1 VSTDWRPMFDL
12 LAPDERRELLASGRR
27 RRFARKEV
35 IFHEGDPGGTLHLVL
50 AGHVA
55 VRIHTPMGDIA
66 TLAILG
72 PGQSFGELALL
83 DPDAR
88 HSASCIALETTD
100 TWSLHRDQVN
110 RLRRE
115 YAAIDQFAIQLLA
128 VYVRRLSEQLV
139 QALYLSADQRVA
151 QRVLDLA
158 TTYGDGRDIP
168 VTQDD
173 VATMAGTSRATVN
186 RVFGELEEAGA
197 LTLARGRITVRDRA
211 RVARAAR

>member
-1 VSTDWRPMFDL
+1 MLNV
-12 LAPDERRELLASGRR
+12 LAPDVRRELLASGRT
-27 RRFARKEV
+27 RRFARREV
-35 IFHEGDPGGTLHLVL
+35 VFHEGDPGGTLHLIQ

-55 VRIHTPMGDIA
+55 VRIHTPMGDVA
-66 TLAILG
+66 TLTVLG
-72 PGQSFGELALL
+72 PGESFGELTIL

-115 YAAIDQFAIQLLA
+115 YAAIDQFAIRLLTA
-128 VYVRRLSEQLV
+128 YVHRLSEQLV

-151 QRVLDLA
+151 LRVLDLA
-158 TTYGDGRDIP
+158 TTYGDGREIP

-186 RVFGELEEAGA
+186 RVFGELEATGA
-197 LTLARGRITVRDRA
+197 LTVARGRIRVLDRA

>member
-1 VSTDWRPMFDL
+1 MSTDWRPMFDL
-12 LAPDERRELLASGRR
+12 LAPDPRRELLASGRR

-35 IFHEGDPGGTLHLVL
+35 IFHEGDPGGTLHLVQ

-66 TLAILG
+66 TLSILG
-72 PGQSFGELALL
+72 PGQSFGELAIL

-88 HSASCIALETTD
+88 HSATCVALETTD

-128 VYVRRLSEQLV
+128 EHVRRLSDQLV

-151 QRVLDLA
+151 RRVLDLA
-158 TTYGDGRDIP
+158 MTYGDGRDIP

-186 RVFGELEEAGA
+186 RVFGELEAAGA
-197 LTLARGRITVRDRA
+197 LTVARGRIIVRDRA
-211 RVARAAR
+211 PIARAAR

>member
-1 VSTDWRPMFDL
+1 MPTDWRPMFDL
-12 LAPDERRELLASGRR
+12 LAPGERRELLASGRR

-55 VRIHTPMGDIA
+55 VRVHTPMGDIA

-72 PGQSFGELALL
+72 PGQTLGELSLL

-186 RVFGELEEAGA
+186 RVFSELEAAGA
-197 LTLARGRITVRDRA
+197 LTVARGRITVVDRA

>member
-1 VSTDWRPMFDL
+1 MLNL
-12 LAPDERRELLASGRR
+12 LAPDVRRELLPTGRT

-35 IFHEGDPGGTLHLVL
+35 IFHEGDPGGTLHLIQ

-55 VRIHTPMGDIA
+55 VRIHTPMGDVA
-66 TLAILG
+66 TLTVLG
-72 PGQSFGELALL
+72 PGQSFGELTIL
-83 DPDAR
+83 DLDAR

-115 YAAIDQFAIQLLA
+115 YAAVDQFAIRLLTA
-128 VYVRRLSEQLV
+128 YVRRLSEQLV

-151 QRVLDLA
+151 LRVLDLA
-158 TTYGDGRDIP
+158 TTYGDGREIP

-186 RVFGELEEAGA
+186 RVFGELEAAGA
-197 LTLARGRITVRDRA
+197 LTVARGRIRVLDLA

>member
-1 VSTDWRPMFDL
+1 MFDL
-12 LAPDERRELLASGRR
+12 LAPHERRELLASGRR

-55 VRIHTPMGDIA
+55 VRVHTPMGDIA

-72 PGQSFGELALL
+72 PGQTLGELALL

-158 TTYGDGRDIP
+158 MTYGDGRDIP

-186 RVFGELEEAGA
+186 RVFGELEAAGA
-197 LTLARGRITVRDRA
+197 LTVARGRIPVRDRA

>member
-1 VSTDWRPMFDL
+1 MPTDWRPMFDL
-12 LAPDERRELLASGRR
+12 LAPAERRELLASGRR

-35 IFHEGDPGGTLHLVL
+35 IFHEGDPGGTLHLVQ

-55 VRIHTPMGDIA
+55 VRVHTPMGDIA

-72 PGQSFGELALL
+72 PGRSFGELALL

-128 VYVRRLSEQLV
+128 GYVRRLSEQLV

-158 TTYGDGRDIP
+158 ATYGDGRDIP

-186 RVFGELEEAGA
+186 RIFGELEAAGA
-197 LTLARGRITVRDRA
+197 LTVARGRITVLDRA